1 MCGGSLEIIP
11 CSRVGHIFRRW
22 RPYGSDSQGDTMSYN
37 SMRVAEVWLDD
48 YKKYFYQIKKD
59 LVGKP
64 FGDVSARTELRKRL
78 NCNSFKWYMG
88 NIYPELRLPEEG
100 AGGNGVFWNAAS
112 QKDKVI
118 VNKGNVSKESVLS
131 NFLLQE
137 NSKNETFPGNF
148 RSLSVSDQ
156 LCAYPSPSSTI
167 TLNCYQL
174 TVVGLG
180 EG

>member
-100 AGGNGVFWNAAS
+100 AGGNGVIWNAAS
-112 QKDKVI
+112 HKDKVI
-118 VNKGNVSKESVLS
+118 VSKGNVSKESVLS

-148 RSLSVSDQ
+148 RSLSVSD
-156 LCAYPSPSSTI
+156 
-167 TLNCYQL
+167 
-174 TVVGLG
+174 
-180 EG
+180 